1 MNYIENIRLEDLTPE
16 QQDLAT
22 QIGITAYRNLVRIYG
37 GETIHVAC
45 QNSVT
50 IEARNRDIF
59 SRFQQGK
66 DYKELA
72 KTFGMSQRHI
82 RNIINEMEAR
92 SWKKKAQ

>member
-1 MNYIENIRLEDLTPE
+1 MNYIENIRLEDLPLE
-16 QQDLAT
+16 HQDLAM
-22 QIGITAYRNLVRIYG
+22 QIGLAAYRNLVRIYG
-37 GETIHVAC
+37 GESIHVAC
-45 QNSVT
+45 QSSVT

-82 RNIINEMEAR
+82 RNIINEMEAK
-92 SWKKKAQ
+92 SWKKKPQ